1 MGAPD
6 LLQHL
11 RAAGFAL
18 SLADGDG
25 IRVAPSAALTNAQ
38 RQAIRDHKPE
48 LLALLRVAGRN
59 APPATCTAALVKAIN
74 QCCAVRGDTEA
85 NRAALIAECAEL
97 DPREQADMTEHFN
110 AEAKIWQ
117 RAARGGRP

>member
-11 RAAGFAL
+11 RGTGFTIDAM
-18 SLADGDG
+18 DGG
-25 IRVAPSAALTNAQ
+25 IRVAPAAALTDAQ
-38 RQAIRDHKPE
+38 RQAIRTHKPE
-48 LLALLRVAGRN
+48 LLALLARST
-59 APPATCTAALVKAIN
+59 PIALVDAIN
-74 QCCAVRGDTEA
+74 QCCAARGDTEA

-97 DPREQADMTEHFN
+97 TPAEQVDITDHFN
-110 AEAKIWQ
+110 AETATWL